1 LAILLT
7 NFAPVAFL
15 VVLVDFSAFFV
26 PGLLVR
32 SVTKRLVLGETAHAN
47 PDRSFLRLNLERS
60 LGGFED
66 LAHNLMVKM
75 EYEQD
80 VEPQVR
86 TYCPVPEIP
95 SIINPA
101 ESAGCEGWTFSIRD
115 RISAKQ
121 TPATME
127 ARCRASSA
135 SLACP
140 F

>member
-47 PDRSFLRLNLERS
+47 PDRSLLRLNLERS

-66 LAHNLMVKM
+66 LAHNLMVKIK
-75 EYEQD
+75 YEQD

-86 TYCPVPEIP
+86 T
-95 SIINPA
+95 
-101 ESAGCEGWTFSIRD
+101 
-115 RISAKQ
+115 
-121 TPATME
+121 
-127 ARCRASSA
+127 
-135 SLACP
+135 
-140 F
+140 